1 MFVWLGIKGVGGW
14 GSRVGQNL
22 TLFFCINLGH
32 HIKDAYYM
40 MDDVLD
46 TWNTTRIKSQ
56 IQKEGEKPADSKALT
71 LKKKVCS
78 FFPSPSCCF
87 RQVDNLSLC
96 HDIGYKIKEL
106 NETLDKIL
114 KDRMT
119 YGFDL
124 TRQFVQMERPK
135 TTSFVDVSNITG
147 RDEDRDNLVNNLVM
161 TYVVYL
167 LGTYVTI
174 LCNWLIL

>member
-1 MFVWLGIKGVGGW
+1 
-14 GSRVGQNL
+14 
-22 TLFFCINLGH
+22 
-32 HIKDAYYM
+32 M

-147 RDEDRDNLVNNLVM
+147 RDEDR
-161 TYVVYL
+161 
-167 LGTYVTI
+167 VT
-174 LCNWLIL
+174 